1 MGQLES
7 VEITNDSKLKRINN
21 EAFSQN
27 MIKKIKIPLSVTPI
41 LVNMPFIIANNL
53 KMSKFQLIQIFKYL
67 INIHLV
73 IRHFQKQQLIVSHF
87 HHQLHILEKVPLIFV
102 ANFLLLRL
110 IIQN

>member
-41 LVNMPFIIANNL
+41 LVNKPFIIANNL

-73 IRHFQKQQLIVSHF
+73 IRQLR
-87 HHQLHILEKVPLIFV
+87 E
-102 ANFLLLRL
+102 
-110 IIQN
+110 